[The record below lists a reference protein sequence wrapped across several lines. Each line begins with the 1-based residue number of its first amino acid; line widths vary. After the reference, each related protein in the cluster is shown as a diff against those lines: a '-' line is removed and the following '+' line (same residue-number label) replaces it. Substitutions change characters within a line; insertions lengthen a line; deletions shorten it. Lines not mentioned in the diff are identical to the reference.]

1 MTQSRD
7 IQAYTVDWCLY
18 RLRLKKK
25 KQVLRTM
32 LGAKHKAS
40 TQKILHILEKES
52 ERGDWISQ
60 RGRPKEGTRDNV

>member
-1 MTQSRD
+1 MPVQIKTE
-7 IQAYTVDWCLY
+7 
-18 RLRLKKK
+18 KK